1 MARIKSYV
9 QDTNITDQDRILGT
23 SYEGILNNKPIYKT
37 VNYDIT
43 ALASYFSQN
52 FDFEGVNYN
61 LAEIK
66 DFQINLAN
74 SLGDVN
80 LDGSLA
86 NISVNF
92 ANDLIALVQN
102 TSFPQ
107 DLADYIVSIAALNEA
122 FANQV
127 LDLATSTAYAT
138 KDSFDS
144 LSAFVDQI
152 DTNVQGLDVSVS
164 NVVADTDANTGAITA
179 NATAITALGVR
190 TTTAEADVVALQTD
204 FTSLETIVN
213 DNTDSISANATTIS
227 SIGTVIDTA
236 TTDIATLKVDVTTL
250 ESEIDGVANTA
261 SANASD
267 ISLLTTNL
275 NTLAGDVTAVQT
287 DVVTLQSDVDLNTD
301 DISSQATALN
311 LLANRVTTA
320 ETNIVNASTN
330 ITDLAIEVDGNTDA
344 ISTTA
349 LDVSILQTAVQTAQN
364 DVGALQTN
372 VTLLTTEVDDTAGIA
387 EANAV
392 SISTLS
398 ATVNGNTASVS
409 AVSSAVADIEGN
421 LSASYA
427 LTVDAG
433 GRVAGLKLLTNGS
446 TGSEFIA
453 RANTFGVDM
462 PNGTRVLTVNSSGL
476 SVNGTG
482 TFSGNIS
489 GSSGT
494 FNGVTINSS
503 GITASNFSLTSGGL
517 SLSNPGSTINI
528 GGGVIINSS
537 GIAGIGFSLTSSGL
551 SLTSGPT
558 ATAIS
563 NAQSTANAASIAA
576 GDAEDTANAAQSA
589 ANTALGVTNNLTSVV
604 TVTNS
609 KIYQGPGTWGGSTTG
624 FYLDNNGFFSLKDKL
639 TFNASS
645 NTLTVNGSG
654 TFTGT
659 LDAGLVNIAN
669 NVISLNSTS
678 SNVFGKLSFKNP
690 SGTEVAKVET
700 FYFTPSGGGISIQ
713 GTTGTNNAELRLGS
727 DFNNNQ
733 RWSIISSFSSIQ
745 GTSANLIFNNSSNRY
760 TFGFINSGSGQ
771 TLVRTASGD
780 LATIGSSLRYKENII
795 DYDKG
800 LETIAQLRPVYFNYK
815 NEKEIQNAG
824 LIAEELD
831 ELNLTEFVRYNLED
845 QPESIAYEQM
855 VTLLIKG
862 MQEQQ
867 QQIDAL
873 KAEIEL
879 LKAQ

>member
-9 QDTNITDQDRILGT
+9 QDTNVTDQDRILGT

-107 DLADYIVSIAALNEA
+107 GLADYIVSIAALNEA

-204 FTSLETIVN
+204 FTSLETVVN
-213 DNTDSISANATTIS
+213 TNTGSISTNATTIS
-227 SIGTVIDTA
+227 SLGTVVDTA
-236 TTDIATLKVDVTTL
+236 TIDIATLKTDVTLL
-250 ESEIDGVANTA
+250 ESEIDTVAGTA

-287 DVVTLQSDVDLNTD
+287 DVTVLQSDVDTNTN
-301 DISSQATALN
+301 DISTQATQVS

-320 ETNIVNASTN
+320 EADILNTSTN
-330 ITDLAIEVDGNTDA
+330 VTNLGTTVNGNTGA
-344 ISTTA
+344 ISTNA
-349 LDVSILQTAVQTAQN
+349 ANISILQSDVTTAQTQ
-364 DVGALQTN
+364 VTALQTN
-372 VTLLTTEVDDTAGIA
+372 VTLLETEVDDAANTAS
-387 EANAV
+387 ANATN
-392 SISTLS
+392 IQTLS
-398 ATVNGNTASVS
+398 ATVDDNTASVS
-409 AVSSAVADIEGN
+409 SVSTAVADIEGN

-453 RANTFGVDM
+453 RANTFAVDM
-462 PNGTRVLTVNSSGL
+462 PNGTRVLTVNSGGL
-476 SVNGTG
+476 TIVGSG
-482 TFSGNIS
+482 TFSGNLS
-489 GSSGT
+489 AAGGT
-494 FNGVTINSS
+494 FNGNLVAAGGTFSGNLSAAGGTFSGSLSAVGGTFTGDLSAAGGTFNGNLVAAGGTFSGNLSAAGGTFNGDLSAAGGTFSGNLSAAGGTFTGALSAATGSFAGQVTAGIVDINN
-503 GITASNFSLTSGGL
+503 GVITIGYNFSTANGKISFLNSGG
-517 SLSNPGSTINI
+517 SEVTRIKSYSFTSPNGGGIDIAGTIGTNPGTLRL
-528 GGGVIINSS
+528 GCD
-537 GIAGIGFSLTSSGL
+537 SSGL
-551 SLTSGPT
+551 GIFDIEANGTRIYTNNFGGNKILQFYSDNSNYRFSGLYFK
-558 ATAIS
+558 
-563 NAQSTANAASIAA
+563 NV
-576 GDAEDTANAAQSA
+576 
-589 ANTALGVTNNLTSVV
+589 ALGTSL
-604 TVTNS
+604 
-609 KIYQGPGTWGGSTTG
+609 Y
-624 FYLDNNGFFSLKDKL
+624 
-639 TFNASS
+639 
-645 NTLTVNGSG
+645 VNGSG
-654 TFTGT
+654 DIG
-659 LDAGLVNIAN
+659 GQ
-669 NVISLNSTS
+669 TS
-678 SNVFGKLSFKNP
+678 SRRF
-690 SGTEVAKVET
+690 
-700 FYFTPSGGGISIQ
+700 
-713 GTTGTNNAELRLGS
+713 
-727 DFNNNQ
+727 
-733 RWSIISSFSSIQ
+733 
-745 GTSANLIFNNSSNRY
+745 
-760 TFGFINSGSGQ
+760 
-771 TLVRTASGD
+771 
-780 LATIGSSLRYKENII
+780 KENII
-795 DYDKG
+795 DYNGSIDDVNKIR
-800 LETIAQLRPVYFNYK
+800 TVRFNYK
-815 NEKEIQNAG
+815 EYPEIPQIG
-824 LIAEELD
+824 MIAEEMHD
-831 ELNLTEFVRYNLED
+831 AGLTDFVRYDENDE
-845 QPESIAYEQM
+845 PFTIAYEQL
-855 VTLLIKG
+855 VVLLTKG

-867 QQIDAL
+867 EQIDAL